1 MKTHIAILK
10 QQYLNY
16 ILQGQKQ
23 LECRL
28 TKVQCLPFNQIA
40 PGEKVLL
47 KQSAGPVKGRA
58 TVQAVR
64 FFDNLTPSKI
74 KKIHQ
79 DYNEQIMGAD
89 DFWQSRRN
97 CRYCT
102 LIWLK
107 NIEIITPYSIKTNGM
122 RAWLISK
129 TTEQSG

>member
-28 TKVQCLPFNQIA
+28 TKVQCAPFNQIA

-47 KQSAGPVKGRA
+47 KQSAGPVRGRA
-58 TVQAVR
+58 TVQTVR
-64 FFDNLTPSKI
+64 FFDNLTPRKI
-74 KKIHQ
+74 QKIYQ
-79 DYNEQIMGAD
+79 DYNDRIMGAE

-107 NIEIITPYSIKTNGM
+107 NIEKIAPYRIKTSGM
-122 RAWLISK
+122 RAWLISET
-129 TTEQSG
+129 TTE